1 MTHEQRTQL
10 WVAGIFLVVIVAITA
25 VAAYV
30 SSHGS
35 PASSASFTATQTSAI
50 TSTDHTHGDATA
62 KVTLIEYGDFECPA
76 CGAYEPLV
84 EQLYQ
89 QYKGQVLFVFR
100 NFPLYQIHP
109 FAMIGAQAAEAANL
123 QGQYWQM
130 HDLLYSKQSEW
141 TADTTLS
148 PAAVVSKFF
157 NSYAQSLGLNVT
169 QFDTDI
175 NSDGVK
181 AKVQADLALGNAAQ
195 IDHTPTFFINL
206 TQIANPTSLQDFQN
220 VINAAIASSTG
231 STATIPT
238 STTTGAA
245 TSLQGATSTTK

>member
-10 WVAGIFLVVIVAITA
+10 WVAGIFLVVIVVITA
-25 VAAYV
+25 IAAFV

-35 PASSASFTATQTSAI
+35 PAGTPSFTATQTSAI
-50 TSTDHTHGDATA
+50 TSTDHTRGNPDA

-130 HDLLYSKQSEW
+130 HDLLYSKQAQW

-148 PAAVVSKFF
+148 PADVVSKYF
-157 NSYAQSLGLNVT
+157 NGYAQSLGLNVT

-175 NSDGVK
+175 NSSGVK
-181 AKVQADLALGNAAQ
+181 AKVQADLVLGNAAQ

-206 TQIANPTSLQDFQN
+206 TQIANPSSLQDFQS
-220 VINAAIASSTG
+220 VVDAAIASSTG
-231 STATIPT
+231 TAAIPATT
-238 STTTGAA
+238 STGAA
-245 TSLQGATSTTK
+245 ASLQGATSTAK